1 MSPTDIALMQ
11 FETFILILIRCS
23 GLFIFAPFF
32 SSEIWPPQVRAM
44 GSLVLAWTVYMGL
57 PHTSSLNVGQIGAL
71 PYMVFM
77 ELMISF
83 MIGFSA
89 KLLLNGTLIAGSLM
103 GNYIGFSMISSIDP
117 FSDEE
122 NNVLAQMYYM
132 FAILLFVISGGHH
145 LLIRILALTFEVIPL
160 GGFTY
165 TQASHEYLLEMS
177 NKMWI
182 VGIELSA
189 PVLITMTFVTIG
201 LGLLAKAVPQMNI
214 FAVGFLI
221 KIFIGLVVLLFTLEY
236 SIDYMQDLFLD
247 MQTDLINLIKFSRPP
262 T

>member
-1 MSPTDIALMQ
+1 
-11 FETFILILIRCS
+11 
-23 GLFIFAPFF
+23 
-32 SSEIWPPQVRAM
+32 
-44 GSLVLAWTVYMGL
+44 
-57 PHTSSLNVGQIGAL
+57 
-71 PYMVFM
+71 
-77 ELMISF
+77 
-83 MIGFSA
+83 
-89 KLLLNGTLIAGSLM
+89 
-103 GNYIGFSMISSIDP
+103 
-117 FSDEE
+117 
-122 NNVLAQMYYM
+122 
-132 FAILLFVISGGHH
+132 
-145 LLIRILALTFEVIPL
+145 
-160 GGFTY
+160 
-165 TQASHEYLLEMS
+165 MS